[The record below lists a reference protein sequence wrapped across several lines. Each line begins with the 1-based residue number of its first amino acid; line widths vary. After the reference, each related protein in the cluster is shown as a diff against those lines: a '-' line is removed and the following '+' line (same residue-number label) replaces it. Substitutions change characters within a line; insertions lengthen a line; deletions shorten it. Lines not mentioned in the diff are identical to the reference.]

1 MHGRAVLPFLVVL
14 VWGVQGQHVP
24 SQPRF
29 LNKAF
34 SSWDGGDRML
44 QNYSQRAK
52 LVLFFARARAGD
64 DGSRNVEVTHLL
76 GAIVMEDQG
85 VKSVEV
91 TPEMVPAA
99 GTIKGR
105 GLESRSQP
113 FFRPDVASGLL
124 ARLDAVA
131 SHAEPVATSQDLPV
145 SAELGQILTAAEE
158 LRRDRQAQ
166 KVEPLDL
173 LSAALADRSNRA
185 AQLFLEAGITSEMV
199 LNAIKG
205 K

>member
-1 MHGRAVLPFLVVL
+1 MHGRAVISFLVVL
-14 VWGVQGQHVP
+14 VWGLQGQHGP
-24 SQPRF
+24 SQARS
-29 LNKAF
+29 LDRAF
-34 SSWDGGDRML
+34 STQDAGDRML
-44 QNYSQRAK
+44 RNYSQRARS
-52 LVLFFARARAGD
+52 VLFFARVRAGN
-64 DGSRNVEVTHLL
+64 DGSRKVEVTHLL

-85 VKSVEV
+85 EKNVE
-91 TPEMVPAA
+91 TPLETVPAA

-105 GLESRSQP
+105 ALESRSKP

-145 SAELGQILTAAEE
+145 SAELEQILTAAEA

-185 AQLFLEAGITSEMV
+185 AQLFLEAGITLEVV
-199 LNAIKG
+199 LDAIKG
-205 K
+205 N